1 MSEILGWWF
10 GGDVLP
16 NGDGRAVR
24 VGETLTV
31 EGPLVLGGR
40 GLHLS
45 ERALDALRYAKTS
58 VVWRVSVP
66 EGAEILRDKDKLCV
80 RARTH
85 LVRLDAEPVLWEFA
99 RWCALQVT
107 DAWTSLESVRRYLE
121 TGDKGLW
128 ASAANAALAAAVNA
142 EWVDKIA
149 VKATVRGAQR
159 RQLGKMLLA
168 AIATPPASVAA
179 PKAEENGNE

>member
-1 MSEILGWWF
+1 
-10 GGDVLP
+10 
-16 NGDGRAVR
+16 
-24 VGETLTV
+24 
-31 EGPLVLGGR
+31 
-40 GLHLS
+40 
-45 ERALDALRYAKTS
+45 
-58 VVWRVSVP
+58 
-66 EGAEILRDKDKLCV
+66 
-80 RARTH
+80 
-85 LVRLDAEPVLWEFA
+85 VRLDAEPVLWEFA

-142 EWVDKIA
+142 EWIAAANAALAAAVNAEWVDKIA